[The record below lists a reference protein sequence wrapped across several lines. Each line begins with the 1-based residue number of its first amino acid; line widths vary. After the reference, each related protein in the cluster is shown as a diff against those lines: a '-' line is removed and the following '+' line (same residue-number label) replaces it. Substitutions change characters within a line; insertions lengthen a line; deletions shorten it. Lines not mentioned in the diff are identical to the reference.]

1 MIGDAS
7 VVPRNEVGMT
17 VEPWDEEKIL
27 SMFADQTWDFWS
39 VPALMKATG
48 FPEPKI
54 KTVLNR
60 RADEIRQSP
69 AVDRHGH
76 ALGAVGGESLAQQ
89 GLVGEGRGAED
100 HARDPR
106 PQRILDGF

>member
-76 ALGAVGGESLAQQ
+76 ALFTRRETPVSRRERLSYFQTVLTKS
-89 GLVGEGRGAED
+89 VT
-100 HARDPR
+100 
-106 PQRILDGF
+106 